1 MLGGV
6 EGTGEIVG
14 ADRLPNNVRRSAS
27 MELDSFGRLLGDC
40 VN

>member
-1 MLGGV
+1 MLGEV
-6 EGTGEIVG
+6 ERTGEVVG

-27 MELDSFGRLLGDC
+27 VALDSFGRLLGTC